1 MLDVRRMRV
10 LREVAERGSIA
21 GAAQALA
28 FTPSA
33 VSQQIA
39 TLEREAGVALVER
52 GPRSIRLTAAGRAL
66 VEHTEG
72 ILASLAAAEADIQA
86 IAGVRGG
93 MLRLA
98 SFPTAYATIM
108 PAAIGEFRRRHP
120 GVELT
125 LTEADPLLSIARL
138 KSGEIDLALLYEY
151 DYVPLPDDEAVSREP
166 LLDDPIRILLPR
178 GHREARRRAV
188 PLDALAAERWIT
200 STARSSCHE
209 FVARSCRASGF
220 EADIGFESD
229 DHGVWQG
236 LVAAGVGVALAALAA
251 LIANQTGIGGG
262 ASLLGV
268 LALLAAAALHALVY
282 VLLKRDA
289 GAISPLTLNALPMG
303 LAGLLLSED
312 SRLEHELLDAR
323 EGLTVLGNLVDNALD
338 AAAAGE
344 RRPPLVRVHLDDE
357 AGALLVRV
365 RDTGA
370 GVPAAAR
377 TAVFEPG
384 YSTKGGDGRGV
395 GLSLVRQLVERR
407 GGWVEVEDASD
418 GCGAVFTA
426 WLPEAV
432 RPDVGAP
439 T

>member
-1 MLDVRRMRV
+1 MLDVRRMRI
-10 LREVAERGSIA
+10 LREVAEHGSIA

-52 GPRSIRLTAAGRAL
+52 GPRSIRLTDAGRAL
-66 VEHTEG
+66 VQHTEG
-72 ILASLAAAEADIQA
+72 ILASLEAAEAEIQA

-236 LVAAGVGVALAALAA
+236 LVAAGVGVALAPDLALENLHPGVEARPVA
-251 LIANQTGIGGG
+251 LHPLKRRVYTAHRAGGG
-262 ASLLGV
+262 SP
-268 LALLAAAALHALVY
+268 
-282 VLLKRDA
+282 
-289 GAISPLTLNALPMG
+289 AIEAM
-303 LAGLLLSED
+303 
-312 SRLEHELLDAR
+312 LD
-323 EGLTVLGNLVDNALD
+323 VLGETVETREAPERV
-338 AAAAGE
+338 AA
-344 RRPPLVRVHLDDE
+344 
-357 AGALLVRV
+357 
-365 RDTGA
+365 
-370 GVPAAAR
+370 PA
-377 TAVFEPG
+377 
-384 YSTKGGDGRGV
+384 
-395 GLSLVRQLVERR
+395 
-407 GGWVEVEDASD
+407 
-418 GCGAVFTA
+418 
-426 WLPEAV
+426 
-432 RPDVGAP
+432 
-439 T
+439 

>member
-21 GAAQALA
+21 AAAQALA

-52 GPRSIRLTAAGRAL
+52 GPRSIRLTDAGHAL
-66 VEHTEG
+66 VEHTDG
-72 ILASLAAAEADIQA
+72 ILASLAAAEAEIQA

-98 SFPTAYATIM
+98 SFPTAYATLM

-151 DYVPLPDDEAVSREP
+151 DYVPLPDEESIERGP
-166 LLDDPIRILLPR
+166 LLDDPIRVLLPR

-188 PLDALAAERWIT
+188 RLDVLADEYWIT

-209 FVARSCRASGF
+209 FVSRSCRAAGF
-220 EADIGFESD
+220 EPDIGFESD

-236 LVAAGVGVALAALAA
+236 LVAAGVGVALAPE
-251 LIANQTGIGGG
+251 
-262 ASLLGV
+262 
-268 LALLAAAALHALVY
+268 LALENLHPGVEARPVALHP
-282 VLLKRDA
+282 LKRRIYTA
-289 GAISPLTLNALPMG
+289 HRVNGQSPAIEAM
-303 LAGLLLSED
+303 
-312 SRLEHELLDAR
+312 LDVLR
-323 EGLTVLGNLVDNALD
+323 ETV
-338 AAAAGE
+338 
-344 RRPPLVRVHLDDE
+344 
-357 AGALLVRV
+357 
-365 RDTGA
+365 
-370 GVPAAAR
+370 AAR
-377 TAVFEPG
+377 A
-384 YSTKGGDGRGV
+384 
-395 GLSLVRQLVERR
+395 
-407 GGWVEVEDASD
+407 A
-418 GCGAVFTA
+418 
-426 WLPEAV
+426 PEAMAT
-432 RPDVGAP
+432 PA
-439 T
+439 